1 MTDFQIVI
9 KHRSAAYDAMMRA
22 ERALTDAQFA
32 GASSQKKAKL
42 RREAECAHAAHAAL
56 DALANELMGKTS

>member
-1 MTDFQIVI
+1 MTEFQIVI

-22 ERALTDAQFA
+22 ERALTDASFA
-32 GASSQKKAKL
+32 GASPQKKAKL

-56 DALANELMGKTS
+56 DALVSELMGEQS